1 MSPHRGY
8 ILLIITAIAILML
21 AGCTDDTAELKQK
34 IAELEKK
41 VQQQQ
46 KDLSEF
52 TGKLALPKDFSA
64 DIQRIEDQQDRISQ
78 VLKTKVDPVNTKLE
92 EFRDWAQEAQKDRD
106 VVAKRLKTLE
116 QSVAE
121 AQKRVEAE
129 GREVARM
136 SKEVAAGK
144 KNVAG
149 FAKGLEDLT
158 KNIGDVRKEVLDNNT
173 QLLTAVKKTLPK
185 VKEAAVAEL
194 RDQLAPLEKALTN
207 LKTGLEGDR
216 KAIAAMKSQAPAEGG
231 KDVQGL
237 SARIKELED
246 VVTSQKSFMLEM
258 GSKVHELELQLRRS
272 LGAAD
277 APPGLSR
284 R

>member
-1 MSPHRGY
+1 MGPHRNY
-8 ILLIITAIAILML
+8 ILLIITAIAIML

-52 TGKLALPKDFSA
+52 AGKLALPKDFSA

-106 VVAKRLKTLE
+106 LVGKRLKTLE
-116 QSVAE
+116 QSVAD
-121 AQKRVEAE
+121 AQKRVEADS
-129 GREVARM
+129 REVARM

-144 KNVAG
+144 KHVAG
-149 FAKGLEDLT
+149 FSKGLEDLA
-158 KNIGDVRKEVLDNNT
+158 KSIGDVRKEVLDNNT

-194 RDQLAPLEKALTN
+194 KDQLAPLEKALTN

-216 KAIAAMKSQAPAEGG
+216 KAIAAMKSQAPVEGG
-231 KDVQGL
+231 KDVHGL

-272 LGAAD
+272 LGSAD